1 MWKWLGP
8 LITKALDNMTV
19 ESVGDWGT
27 CFATASVSN
36 FALVQRVSLIP
47 ANRVYVLSNVF
58 LIIILNGELGSNNGL
73 FKEIL
78 SYVFRK
84 VATQENFP

>member
-27 CFATASVSN
+27 CFATASVGI
-36 FALVQRVSLIP
+36 FALVQWVSLIP
-47 ANRVYVLSNVF
+47 ANRDCVLSNVI
-58 LIIILNGELGSNNGL
+58 LIIILEGELISNNDLLKSCLTSLG
-73 FKEIL
+73 K
-78 SYVFRK
+78 S
-84 VATQENFP
+84 

>member
-36 FALVQRVSLIP
+36 FALVQWVSLIP
-47 ANRVYVLSNVF
+47 ANRIYFLSNVSVTV
-58 LIIILNGELGSNNGL
+58 ILKGDLVSNNDLLKSCLMSLG
-73 FKEIL
+73 K
-78 SYVFRK
+78 S
-84 VATQENFP
+84 